1 VNSPFPLDR
10 NSTVKPEEALT
21 RYVGQPFPTTDH
33 ILLCC
38 FGTGLADQRTYRE
51 LRHVLIQA
59 GFAGPVVRHLIGAS
73 PVVRRVAKGYYRIRP
88 FED

>member
-1 VNSPFPLDR
+1 MNSPPPLGR
-10 NSTVKPEEALT
+10 NSTVKTEETLT
-21 RYVGQPFPTTDH
+21 RYVGQPFPTPDH

-38 FGTGLADQRTYRE
+38 FGADLAYQRTYRE

-59 GFAGPVVRHLIGAS
+59 GFAGPVVRHLISAS